1 MSGTYGSV
9 SELFCLVERHFGLDR
24 QGALADRRPI
34 ALAARAAMAV
44 RLRALE
50 GRSNAEIGRVIECDP
65 STVSYLVNHRNR
77 LARVAPEAFVAVSEA
92 P

>member
-1 MSGTYGSV
+1 MQV
-9 SELFCLVERHFGLDR
+9 VEPV
-24 QGALADRRPI
+24 RP
-34 ALAARAAMAV
+34 
-44 RLRALE
+44 RLSPPRRALE